1 MKTTIL
7 VIDDDPGIA
16 DSFVQLLETRGYH
29 VVTAARADDALARY
43 GNVELNL
50 VITDVCM
57 PGMNGLDALDVFRKR
72 SPRLPVVVM
81 TGQGSVDTAIESTK
95 RGAFDYLLKPIDP
108 NALLGVVEK
117 AIEGARLMRSEVA
130 LGSSTQSEQA
140 DAMVGLGTAMQAVYK
155 AIGRVAPTD
164 ATVLIRGESGTGKE
178 LVARAIYQHS
188 LRAQAPLIVVN
199 CAAIPPTLLESEL
212 FGHERGAFSGAVN
225 RRIGRFEQANGGTIF
240 LDEIGDLPIDL
251 QAKLLRVLQER
262 TFDRIGGPTV
272 QVNVRVLAA
281 TNRDLEV
288 SIREGIFRED
298 LFHRLNVVT
307 LRLPPLRERRD
318 DIPSLVGF
326 FVERYARELQRE
338 PVAFSAEAMKLLVEH
353 SWLGNVRELQHFVQ
367 RLLIFC
373 QSPVVRDV
381 EVEAAFQAELAT
393 SSGETDWQQALVEL
407 IQMYL
412 GCNRG
417 DDLFERFVV
426 ETERTLLSETLR
438 RTEGNQTLAARFL
451 GLTRSTL
458 QAKVTR
464 LGLREIKPPPS
475 EPR

>member
-1 MKTTIL
+1 MRTTIL
-7 VIDDDPGIA
+7 VIDDDPGIT
-16 DSFVQLLETRGYH
+16 DSFVQLLESRGYT
-29 VVTAARADDALARY
+29 VVTAARADDALARF
-43 GNVELNL
+43 GDIELNL

-57 PGMNGLDALDVFRKR
+57 PGMNGLDALDAFRRR

-108 NALLGVVEK
+108 TALLSVVEK

-130 LGSSTQSEQA
+130 LGSSTQAEQA
-140 DAMVGLGTAMQAVYK
+140 DAIVGLGAAMQSVYK

-199 CAAIPPTLLESEL
+199 CAAIPPMLLESEL

-240 LDEIGDLPIDL
+240 LDEIGDLSIDL
-251 QAKLLRVLQER
+251 QAKLLRVLQEK
-262 TFDRIGGPTV
+262 TFDRVGGATV
-272 QVNVRVLAA
+272 QVDVRVLAA

-288 SIREGIFRED
+288 SIREGTFRED

-307 LRLPPLRERRD
+307 LRLPSLRERRD

-326 FVERYARELQRE
+326 FVDRYARELQRE
-338 PVAFSAEAMKLLVEH
+338 PVEFTAEAMKVLVEYP
-353 SWLGNVRELQHFVQ
+353 WAGNVRQLQHFIQ

-373 QSPVVRDV
+373 QSAVVREV
-381 EVEAAFQAELAT
+381 EVEAAFRAEQAT
-393 SSGETDWQQALVEL
+393 SPDETDWQRMLVTL
-407 IQMYL
+407 IQSYL
-412 GCNRG
+412 GRNRG

-458 QAKVTR
+458 QAKVAR
-464 LGLREIKPPPS
+464 LGVRETKPPAS
-475 EPR
+475 EPQ